1 MESTYTQLKT
11 MAEKLE
17 AELDLA
23 EKIRAVDADDV
34 AERVLNTHFIRD
46 LMGNLSAFSKQKFR

>member
-1 MESTYTQLKT
+1 ML
-11 MAEKLE
+11 EKLE
-17 AELDLA
+17 AELSLA

-46 LMGNLSAFSKQKFR
+46 LTGNLTAFTRQKFRCT